1 MNYHLSDSVFYTE
14 KEIMDA
20 LTDFVDCNKYVF
32 RHAYD
37 DAPVPGAG
45 ELGWHYHNCYEL
57 LYFLR
62 GDVDYQIQHNYYT
75 LRPHSLLV
83 IKPGEYHTMRVHSDR
98 QLERMVIRFR
108 DDNRP
113 PEMQAA
119 LRTMGSFYS
128 IAGTRLSEEILQ
140 VDKYFK
146 DIQQG
151 ISRDILNSQLQIIL
165 TYLCNS
171 EDMQQPAD
179 RVDCGAELIISFIHN
194 NLPSIHCLDDIC
206 KNVHM
211 SRSTVQ
217 KHISDYMQTPIMSYV
232 RTQKCL
238 LARQLLQEGHSA
250 TEACMQC
257 GFQDYSTFYRAY
269 CNEFGISPS
278 CITTNPALPPN
289 I

>member
-1 MNYHLSDSVFYTE
+1 MNYHLSDSVACYDKAVMGTFF
-14 KEIMDA
+14 DV
-20 LTDFVDCNKYVF
+20 VDCKKYVF
-32 RHAYD
+32 RHMCD
-37 DAPVPGAG
+37 DTPKPGTD

-62 GDVDYQIQHNYYT
+62 GDAGYQIEHNHYT
-75 LRPHSLLV
+75 LRSHNLLV
-83 IKPGEYHTMRVHSDR
+83 IKPGEYHTMRINSSKQLDRIVVH
-98 QLERMVIRFR
+98 FR
-108 DDNRP
+108 DDDYP
-113 PEMQAA
+113 PEMQAT
-119 LRTMGSFYS
+119 LRTMGSVYS
-128 IAGTRLSEEILQ
+128 IPGTRLSEEILM
-140 VDKYFK
+140 VDKYHK

-151 ISRDILNSQLQIIL
+151 ISQDILISQLQIIL
-165 TYLCNS
+165 FYLCSS

-179 RVDCGAELIISFIHN
+179 KVDCCAEPIISFIHN

-217 KHISDYMQTPIMSYV
+217 KLISDYLQTPIMSYV

-238 LARQLLQEGHSA
+238 LARSLLQQGHSA
-250 TEACMQC
+250 TEVCMQC

-269 CNEFGISPS
+269 RQEFGISPS
-278 CITTNPALPPN
+278 CITPNPILIN